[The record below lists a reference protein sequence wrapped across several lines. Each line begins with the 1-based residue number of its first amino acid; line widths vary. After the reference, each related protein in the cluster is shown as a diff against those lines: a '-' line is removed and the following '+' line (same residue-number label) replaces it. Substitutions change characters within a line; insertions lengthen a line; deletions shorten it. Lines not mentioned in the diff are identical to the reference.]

1 MTRPRCG
8 AVGGLIMPMR
18 WYVVHTLSGSEEK
31 AVQGLRQRM
40 EMQGLDHKFGRIL
53 VPAETVVD
61 PKTKRKKTQ
70 RFFPGYILVEME
82 FDSESF
88 HLVQNT
94 PRVTGFVGDRR
105 NPPPVPEA
113 EVERITRKL
122 SDEEEPRPVVDFEI
136 GEEVRLIEGRYAS
149 MRGRIDDIDETR
161 GKLRVIVEMFNRPVP
176 TELSFHQVEKLS

>member
-1 MTRPRCG
+1 MT
-8 AVGGLIMPMR
+8 MQ

-40 EMQGLDHKFGRIL
+40 EMHHLEDRFGEIL
-53 VPAETVVD
+53 VPAEVVVD

-70 RFFPGYILVEME
+70 RFFPGYILVEML
-82 FDSESF
+82 FDNETF
-88 HLVQNT
+88 HLVKNT
-94 PRVTGFVGDRR
+94 PRVTGFVGNGK
-105 NPPPVPEA
+105 NPPPVPLH

-122 SDEEEPRPVVDFEI
+122 RDEEEPRPVIDFEV

-149 MRGRIDDIDETR
+149 MRGRIDEIDETR